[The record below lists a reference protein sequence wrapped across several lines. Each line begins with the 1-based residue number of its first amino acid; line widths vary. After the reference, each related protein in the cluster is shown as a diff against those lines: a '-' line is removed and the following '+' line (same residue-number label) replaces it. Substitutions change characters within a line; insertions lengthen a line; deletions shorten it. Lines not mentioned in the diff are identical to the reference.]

1 MLSRSKGF
9 SVGFKV
15 GEKVVYPSQG
25 VSVVESI
32 SEEVLGGA
40 AMRCYHL
47 RLLGSESKVMVPVE
61 NSERVGLRPLTEP
74 KLIKKVMKR
83 LKASEGAGAEDW
95 KDRYRANLERLKTG
109 ELDEVV
115 NVLLCLAEVAGR
127 KTLSFRERK
136 MYDHARQLLVV
147 EVAEVEG
154 QPVEK
159 VEKRVEDALG
169 HVVQPED
176 E

>member
-1 MLSRSKGF
+1 M
-9 SVGFKV
+9 GFKV

-32 SEEVLGGA
+32 SEEVLGGDP
-40 AMRCYHL
+40 MRCYHL